1 MAGCPLC
8 RYYGRIGL
16 WTHVCL
22 HPDRKTPQIIK
33 NPMAGGEGRCKGF
46 IDDLHKPL
54 PGHEPPQAP
63 LGERYQR
70 GTKDGITSSKA
81 L

>member
-22 HPDRKTPQIIK
+22 HPDLKTPQKIK
-33 NPMAGGEGRCKGF
+33 NPRNGGEGRCHKF
-46 IDDLHKPL
+46 LDNLFKPL
-54 PGHEPPQAP
+54 PGHHAPPEPLA
-63 LGERYQR
+63 ERYR
-70 GTKDGITSSKA
+70 RNGSESD
-81 L
+81 